1 MTTAVLK
8 NKKEHKMEAEFYY
21 LIEDDVVTSYDTKE
35 EIIKILDDVVDLT
48 TVVIIKGLAIEP
60 KRIIKLV

>member
-1 MTTAVLK
+1 
-8 NKKEHKMEAEFYY
+8 MEAEFYY